1 VSDADL
7 DAGELSVSTL
17 ELFFDLVFVFTVT
30 QLTQVLSHD
39 LHPRGL
45 LHATLILLVVWWMYD
60 GYCWL
65 TNSVPPDRPS
75 RRLVLLAGMAA
86 FLLAAMALPRAFG
99 DGGVAFGLAYLL
111 INALHA
117 LLYSRTTVGADPLR
131 AVLRFG
137 PLNLGAALLVL
148 AAGFVNGWPRTALW
162 LGAAGV
168 HLVIPY
174 VSRIGGLAMRA
185 GHIVERHGLVVI
197 IALGEAVVA
206 IGLGA
211 EGRRLGT
218 GLALVA
224 VLGLAL
230 AACLWWVYFGGDD
243 DRAAVALES
252 VGGSRRTILVLNAYA
267 YTHVAILLGV
277 VCVATGMKRAIA
289 HPGAALPWGHAVALS
304 GGVVLFLAGEVAFRA
319 VLRLGRLVPRLL
331 ALPVLAATAAAGKV
345 AAGWQLSALVTVLA
359 VLFAAEVMTNEP

>member
-1 VSDADL
+1 VSGAEL
-7 DAGELSVSTL
+7 AAGESRVSTL

-30 QLTQVLSHD
+30 QLSQVLSHD

-65 TNSVPPDRPS
+65 TNAVPPDRPS

-111 INALHA
+111 VNAVHA
-117 LLYSRTTVGADPLR
+117 LLYSRVTAGQDPLA

-137 PLNLGAALLVL
+137 PLNLLAALLVL
-148 AAGFVNGWPRTALW
+148 TAGFVHGWPRTALW
-162 LGAAGV
+162 LGAVGV
-168 HLVIPY
+168 HRAIPY
-174 VSRIGGLAMRA
+174 VSRLGGLAMRA

-197 IALGEAVVA
+197 VALGEAVVA

-211 EGRRLGT
+211 EGRRLDA

-243 DRAAVALES
+243 ERAAAALES
-252 VGGSRRTILVLNAYA
+252 AGGSRRTVLALNGYA

-277 VCVATGMKRAIA
+277 VCVATGMKRAVA
-289 HPGAALPWGHAVALS
+289 HPGAELPWGHAIALS
-304 GGVVLFLAGEVAFRA
+304 GGVALFLAGEVAFRA
-319 VLRLGRLVPRLL
+319 VLRLGRLAPRLL
-331 ALPVLAATAAAGKV
+331 ALPVLVATAGAGRA
-345 AAGWQLSALVTVLA
+345 AAGWQLSALVAVLA
-359 VLFAAEVMTNEP
+359 VLFAAEMMTNEP

>member
-1 VSDADL
+1 VSGAEL
-7 DAGELSVSTL
+7 AAGESRVSTL

-30 QLTQVLSHD
+30 QLSQVLSHD

-65 TNSVPPDRPS
+65 TNAVPPDRPS

-111 INALHA
+111 VNAVHA
-117 LLYSRTTVGADPLR
+117 LLYSRVTAGQDPLA

-137 PLNLGAALLVL
+137 PLNLLAALLVL
-148 AAGFVNGWPRTALW
+148 TAGFVHGWPRTALW
-162 LGAAGV
+162 LGAVGV
-168 HLVIPY
+168 HRAIPY
-174 VSRIGGLAMRA
+174 VSRLGGLAMRA

-197 IALGEAVVA
+197 VALGEAVVA

-211 EGRRLGT
+211 EGRRLDA

-243 DRAAVALES
+243 ERAAAALES
-252 VGGSRRTILVLNAYA
+252 AGGSRRTVLALNGYA

-277 VCVATGMKRAIA
+277 VCVATGMKRAVA

-304 GGVVLFLAGEVAFRA
+304 GGVALFLAGEVAFRA
-319 VLRLGRLVPRLL
+319 VLRLGRLAPRLL
-331 ALPVLAATAAAGKV
+331 ALPVLVATAGAGRA
-345 AAGWQLSALVTVLA
+345 AAGWQLSALVAVLA
-359 VLFAAEVMTNEP
+359 VLFAAEMMTNEP